1 MKHLVYFWM
10 SICLAGLFSACQ
22 TDIQVSN
29 YLEACSPVETQYT
42 DMVIPCNIAPLNF
55 FVDAEDGERAMIFS
69 AGTYQTAAVCRRQ
82 AIIPELKS
90 WKKLLAEAKGGE
102 IQIHDCVKTP
112 EGWMAYKA
120 FHIAVAEEPIDPYL
134 SYRLIPPG
142 YEMWHEMGIYQRNLE
157 NFDETPIVVN
167 RQTDY
172 NCMNCHSYCMQN
184 PDKMMFHS
192 RARNAGTILAIDGN
206 VVKLDT
212 KTPHTLSALVYPY
225 WHPSGNFIACSVNDI
240 KQFFHTH
247 HNNRIEVM
255 DLASDVVVYDIQRN
269 NLITSPLLSD
279 KDVFE
284 TFPTFSADGKT
295 LYYCAA
301 LKQDMPKDYEK
312 VRYNLCAVSFD
323 ASNRT
328 LGSRVDT
335 LYNAEAALKSVSFP
349 RVSPDGHHLM
359 FTLSDY
365 GNFSIWH
372 QEADLW
378 MIDLETKETKGLAAL
393 NSPSVESYHS
403 WSSNS
408 RWVVFSS
415 RRGDGLFTRVYITY
429 IDADGNAHTPF
440 ILPQK
445 KGDFYTKQMYSYNI
459 PEMMKGP
466 VTVDRH
472 TLIKTLRG
480 KDIKHVN

>member
-225 WHPSGNFIACSVNDI
+225 WHPSGNFIACSVNDT

-312 VRYNLCAVSFD
+312 VRYSLCAVSFD

-335 LYNAEAALKSVSFP
+335 LYNAEEIG
-349 RVSPDGHHLM
+349 R
-359 FTLSDY
+359 
-365 GNFSIWH
+365 
-372 QEADLW
+372 
-378 MIDLETKETKGLAAL
+378 
-393 NSPSVESYHS
+393 
-403 WSSNS
+403 
-408 RWVVFSS
+408 
-415 RRGDGLFTRVYITY
+415 
-429 IDADGNAHTPF
+429 AH
-440 ILPQK
+440 
-445 KGDFYTKQMYSYNI
+445 
-459 PEMMKGP
+459 
-466 VTVDRH
+466 V
-472 TLIKTLRG
+472 
-480 KDIKHVN
+480 